1 MIASRGRS
9 RRWSTTVLAVATAG
23 ALALAGCG
31 SDDDHDGHEHTGSD
45 DHEHIDPV
53 AQDPAIAATSVAVT
67 ALSWTAA
74 EQSSPWDIPTTVL
87 SSSMT
92 GELADKASDPSSAEA
107 RRDRPSQWDGWATA
121 GATVKAF
128 VLETEVT
135 EESDSAT
142 TVVTTVRQDLSYP
155 DGGGSTW
162 KTTDY
167 EIDLVAED
175 GRWKATTMKEK
186 S

>member
-1 MIASRGRS
+1 MSIHTDRK
-9 RRWSTTVLAVATAG
+9 RRCATAVLAAVASA
-23 ALALAGCG
+23 ALMIAGCG
-31 SDDDHDGHEHTGSD
+31 SDSHDGHEHTGSD

-67 ALSWTAA
+67 ALSWTPA
-74 EQSSPWDIPTTVL
+74 EQSSPWDIPATVL

-92 GELADKASDPSSAEA
+92 GELADKAGDPSSAEA
-107 RRDRPSQWDGWATA
+107 RKDRPSQWDGWATA

-135 EESDSAT
+135 EESDSET
-142 TVVTTVRQDLSYP
+142 TVVATVRQDLSYP

-162 KTTDY
+162 KTADY

-175 GRWKATTMKEK
+175 GRWKAETMKEK

>member
-1 MIASRGRS
+1 MSTHMNRK
-9 RRWSTTVLAVATAG
+9 RRWSTVVLAVATAG
-23 ALALAGCG
+23 VLTLTGCG
-31 SDDDHDGHEHTGSD
+31 SDDEHDGHEHTGSD
-45 DHEHIDPV
+45 DHEHIDPI

-67 ALSWTAA
+67 ALSWTPA

-92 GELADKASDPSSAEA
+92 GELADKAGGPSSAEA
-107 RRDRPSQWDGWATA
+107 MKDRPSQWDGWAAA

-135 EESDSAT
+135 EESDTDT
-142 TVVTTVRQDLSYP
+142 TVVATVRQDLSYP
-155 DGGGSTW
+155 DGGRSTW

-167 EIDLVAED
+167 EIGLVAED
-175 GRWKATTMKEK
+175 GRWKAETMKEK